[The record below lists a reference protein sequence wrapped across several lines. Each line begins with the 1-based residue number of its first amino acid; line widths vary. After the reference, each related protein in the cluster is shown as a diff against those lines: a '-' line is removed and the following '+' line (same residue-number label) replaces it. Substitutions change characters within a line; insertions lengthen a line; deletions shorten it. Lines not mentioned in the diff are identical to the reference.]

1 MVLTVAV
8 EQMLKGEPSTRH
20 VLVEVREGDTLA
32 PEQRYGVPG
41 LFVLTRSDEGDSA
54 PWRLERQRA
63 SLLWLDGPQASWTL
77 NLAEASLR
85 GNAGARRLASTSAKM
100 RPLKVGVVGAGAVG
114 TYFGV
119 RLAELGHDVRFL
131 VRKRHD
137 APERL
142 GVTSWQGDFVLEHPT
157 IVRDASE
164 LGDDLDWVL
173 VGLKSTALEQENVL
187 RDLLEP
193 CVSGTTRVQ
202 LLMNGLG
209 AEEKAAEIVDA
220 RRVHGGLVYGGLSRR
235 GFDVNHAGVPCA
247 IHGGSFVDD
256 EAELAAAERLWTP
269 VDREKP
275 KGAVAYVPQP
285 CLLLAQW
292 SKLAWNVPFNGC
304 TVLAAGADVGAL
316 WRDAAGR
323 EAAVAVMRE
332 VCRAANADLAA
343 RGSEASLD
351 EEAVVARLSA
361 VTDDMAEVNYV
372 PSTTKDFREG
382 RRMEVEAIF
391 GEPLRRARAHGV
403 ATPRLEAMA
412 ALLRVANDRVAP
424 S

>member
-1 MVLTVAV
+1 M
-8 EQMLKGEPSTRH
+8 
-20 VLVEVREGDTLA
+20 TLWPA
-32 PEQRYGVPG
+32 
-41 LFVLTRSDEGDSA
+41 
-54 PWRLERQRA
+54 
-63 SLLWLDGPQASWTL
+63 
-77 NLAEASLR
+77 
-85 GNAGARRLASTSAKM
+85 ARRLASTSAKM

-164 LGDDLDWVL
+164 LGDNLDWVL
-173 VGLKSTALEQENVL
+173 VGLKSTALEQENAL

-193 CVSGTTRVQ
+193 CVAANTRVQ

-209 AEEKAAEIVDA
+209 AEEKAAEVVDA
-220 RRVHGGLVYGGLSRR
+220 RRVHGGLVYGGLSRN
-235 GFDVNHAGVPCA
+235 GHDVAHAGVPCA

-256 EAELAAAERLWTP
+256 ADELAAAERLWAP

-292 SKLAWNVPFNGC
+292 SKLAWNAPFNGC

-323 EAAVAVMRE
+323 EAAVAV
-332 VCRAANADLAA
+332 C
-343 RGSEASLD
+343 
-351 EEAVVARLSA
+351 
-361 VTDDMAEVNYV
+361 
-372 PSTTKDFREG
+372 
-382 RRMEVEAIF
+382 VEIIQCV
-391 GEPLRRARAHGV
+391 GCTR
-403 ATPRLEAMA
+403 
-412 ALLRVANDRVAP
+412 
-424 S
+424 

>member
-1 MVLTVAV
+1 M
-8 EQMLKGEPSTRH
+8 
-20 VLVEVREGDTLA
+20 TLWPA
-32 PEQRYGVPG
+32 
-41 LFVLTRSDEGDSA
+41 
-54 PWRLERQRA
+54 
-63 SLLWLDGPQASWTL
+63 
-77 NLAEASLR
+77 
-85 GNAGARRLASTSAKM
+85 ARRLASTSAKM

-173 VGLKSTALEQENVL
+173 VGLKSTALEQENAL

-193 CVSGTTRVQ
+193 CVAANTRVQ

-235 GFDVNHAGVPCA
+235 GFDVDHAGVPCA

-256 EAELAAAERLWTP
+256 GEELAAAERLWTP
-269 VDREKP
+269 VHGEKP

-343 RGSEASLD
+343 RGSAASLD
-351 EEAVVARLSA
+351 EEAVVAKLSA

-424 S
+424 II

>member
-1 MVLTVAV
+1 M
-8 EQMLKGEPSTRH
+8 
-20 VLVEVREGDTLA
+20 TLWHA
-32 PEQRYGVPG
+32 
-41 LFVLTRSDEGDSA
+41 
-54 PWRLERQRA
+54 
-63 SLLWLDGPQASWTL
+63 
-77 NLAEASLR
+77 
-85 GNAGARRLASTSAKM
+85 ARRLASSSAAAM

-137 APERL
+137 APKKL
-142 GVTSWQGDFVLEHPT
+142 GVTSWQGDFVLEGPT
-157 IVRDASE
+157 IVREASE

-193 CVSGTTRVQ
+193 CVAPNTRVQ

-220 RRVHGGLVYGGLSRR
+220 RRVHGGLVYGGLSRK
-235 GFDVNHAGVPCA
+235 GHAVAPAGVPCA

-292 SKLAWNVPFNGC
+292 SKLAWNAPFNGC

-323 EAAVAVMRE
+323 DAAVAVMRE

-343 RGSEASLD
+343 RGSAASLD

-361 VTDDMAEVNYV
+361 VTDDMAQVDYV

-391 GEPLRRARAHGV
+391 GEPLRRALANGV